1 MRPQAINWFDRFYLA
16 SLGVVIFNGIVAL
29 SGSGSPLGADANN
42 FHWAGMII
50 GMALGLTVQG
60 VLWFLVSRQ
69 ASNVARWIL
78 AALVTLILVSN
89 LFTLP
94 AVLAQ
99 RGAVV
104 FGGTLALSALQVAAL
119 VMLFRREANLWF
131 ASGGKASQ

>member
-1 MRPQAINWFDRFYLA
+1 
-16 SLGVVIFNGIVAL
+16 
-29 SGSGSPLGADANN
+29 
-42 FHWAGMII
+42 MII